1 MSNPIKKSTIT
12 PEPAATPPAPPKPKS
27 PAFGVE
33 PGTLRG
39 SAMQYSGAPAQDP
52 DATLVDDVNK
62 MGAKEYRNFLRIPG
76 NRERV
81 NAAFAARGK
90 KNDK

>member
-1 MSNPIKKSTIT
+1 M
-12 PEPAATPPAPPKPKS
+12 PAATPPAPPPKPKA

-52 DATLVDDVNK
+52 DVTLVDDVNK
-62 MGAKEYRNFLRIPG
+62 MGAKEYRNFLRVPG

-90 KNDK
+90 NANR

>member
-1 MSNPIKKSTIT
+1 MPNPTKKPTT
-12 PEPAATPPAPPKPKS
+12 PQTPAATPPAPPKPKA

-39 SAMQYSGAPAQDP
+39 SAMQYSSAPAQDP
-52 DATLVDDVNK
+52 DVTLVDDVNK
-62 MGAKEYRNFLRIPG
+62 MGAKEYRNFLRVPG

-81 NAAFAARGK
+81 NAAFAAAKGK
-90 KNDK
+90 K